1 MLSRPRLLR
10 HGRRPLL
17 LLAGLSLVALAA
29 TGCVTNRGAYPI
41 EIFSEMHYAQTFR
54 SQEPPRLQAVAG
66 AEVFVPLGV
75 DASLTVKGPDEMKA
89 AAAARYAAD
98 PGAAAE
104 LFRVNCSVC
113 HGIKGLGDGPIVPF
127 LTDPNSYYATQTSA
141 ADEPYAAPPDLTQ
154 SRTRLDE
161 DGVFAIMTS
170 GVFVMPQFGLLLS
183 EEERWDVVQYVFD
196 DTGGLGN

>member
-10 HGRRPLL
+10 HGRRRLL

-29 TGCVTNRGAYPI
+29 TGCVTNRGTYPI

-75 DASLTVKGPDEMKA
+75 AASLAVKGPEEMKA
-89 AAAARYAAD
+89 DAAARYAAD

-113 HGIKGLGDGPIVPF
+113 HGVKGLGDGPIVPF
-127 LTDPNSYYATQTSA
+127 LTDPNNYTGA
-141 ADEPYAAPPDLTQ
+141 PYAPPPNLQDT
-154 SRTRLDE
+154 RNRLDR
-161 DGVFAIMTS
+161 DAVFAIMTS
-170 GVFVMPQFGLLLS
+170 GIFVMPQFGLLLS
-183 EEERWDVVQYVFD
+183 EEDRWDVIQYVFD
-196 DTGGLGN
+196 EIGGLGN